1 MLYRMESSCDKSSQT
16 DLKNYFAARKTQFS
30 ANMHNQS
37 GKLSVVKM
45 IKRRLHYEC
54 SSHTKLT
61 QLVKISILGFRFQV
75 YNSLPYV
82 YMLIGCVRC
91 RERNKWIERTVLM
104 RKGKR

>member
-1 MLYRMESSCDKSSQT
+1 MSQDVSVSALEEVTDGMFSNLLTKSETVWIGILQ
-16 DLKNYFAARKTQFS
+16 R
-30 ANMHNQS
+30 
-37 GKLSVVKM
+37 GW
-45 IKRRLHYEC
+45 RRTN
-54 SSHTKLT
+54 S
-61 QLVKISILGFRFQV
+61 GFRFQV